1 MSRAS
6 GEARR
11 PGSRHD
17 RSMRG
22 EQTYRFVVRGPGVN
36 RLMDVIEPT
45 AIHTDADQTV
55 LTARI
60 EDQSHLRGVLNGISD
75 IGLQLVAFERLG
87 PVSPPSA
94 RRVSEL

>member
-1 MSRAS
+1 
-6 GEARR
+6 
-11 PGSRHD
+11 
-17 RSMRG
+17 MRG

-60 EDQSHLRGVLNGISD
+60 EDQSHLRAVLNSIGD
-75 IGLQLVAFERLG
+75 LGLQLVAFERLA
-87 PVSPPSA
+87 PAPASSA
-94 RRVSEL
+94 SRAREP

>member
-1 MSRAS
+1 
-6 GEARR
+6 
-11 PGSRHD
+11 
-17 RSMRG
+17 MRG

-60 EDQSHLRGVLNGISD
+60 EHQLHLRAVLNSIGD
-75 IGLQLVAFERLG
+75 LGLQLVAFERLA
-87 PVSPPSA
+87 PAPASSA
-94 RRVSEL
+94 SLAREP

>member
-1 MSRAS
+1 MTRAS

-17 RSMRG
+17 RSVRG
-22 EQTYRFVVRGPGVN
+22 EQTYRFVVRGPGAD
-36 RLMDVIEPT
+36 RLVGVVEPT
-45 AIHTDADQTV
+45 AIHTDAELTV
-55 LTARI
+55 LTATI

-75 IGLQLVAFERLG
+75 VGLQLVSFERLA

>member
-1 MSRAS
+1 
-6 GEARR
+6 
-11 PGSRHD
+11 
-17 RSMRG
+17 MRG

-60 EDQSHLRGVLNGISD
+60 EDQSHLRGVLNSIGD
-75 IGLQLVAFERLG
+75 LGLQLVAFERLA
-87 PVSPPSA
+87 PAPASSA
-94 RRVSEL
+94 SRAREP

>member
-11 PGSRHD
+11 PSSRHD

-60 EDQSHLRGVLNGISD
+60 EDQSHLRAVLNSIGD
-75 IGLQLVAFERLG
+75 LGLQLVAFERLA
-87 PVSPPSA
+87 PAPASSA
-94 RRVSEL
+94 SLAREP